1 MDKQALVHRRKKRYM
16 AVVLGD
22 FEENVQPHLPP
33 DVAEAFK
40 GIVRQKM
47 HALALDAIEV
57 MSLAHGEEINGA
69 AIDLRDQVSGVHNH
83 RGVTA

>member
-1 MDKQALVHRRKKRYM
+1 MDKQAFVHKRKKRYM
-16 AVVLGD
+16 AVVLSD
-22 FEENVQPHLPP
+22 FETNVQPHLPP

-47 HALALDAIEV
+47 HALALDACEV
-57 MSLAHGEEINGA
+57 MSLAPGEEINGHA
-69 AIDLRDQVSGVHNH
+69 VDLRDQVQNGHNH